1 MTDRLTDAEVDNY
14 FIDLAR
20 LPLTRDPKRRRVA
33 WSWEWLKAFAGWLY
47 EGQFLKASIAFVT
60 VAYFAI
66 LIGLV
71 VLGSA
76 VADRLW
82 MTVVYVLAMVVVVPL
97 AIYEGGKHL

>member
-1 MTDRLTDAEVDNY
+1 MVEGLRRL
-14 FIDLAR
+14 
-20 LPLTRDPKRRRVA
+20 
-33 WSWEWLKAFAGWLY
+33 
-47 EGQFLKASIAFVT
+47 ASIAFVT

-82 MTVVYVLAMVVVVPL
+82 MTVVYVLAMVVLVPL
-97 AIYEGGKHL
+97 AIYEGGKH